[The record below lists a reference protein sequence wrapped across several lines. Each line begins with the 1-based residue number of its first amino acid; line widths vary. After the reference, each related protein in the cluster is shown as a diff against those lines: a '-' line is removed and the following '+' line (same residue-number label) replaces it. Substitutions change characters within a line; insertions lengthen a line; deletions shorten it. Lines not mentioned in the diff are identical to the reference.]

1 VLVLPSRELPIS
13 GKVTHQDQ
21 EGATVEL
28 DMFIPEYASALGE
41 HLTRVQML
49 DFVV

>member
-1 VLVLPSRELPIS
+1 MRTEKRRCSTL
-13 GKVTHQDQ
+13 
-21 EGATVEL
+21 
-28 DMFIPEYASALGE
+28 FIPEYEAALAE